1 MLPLGDNI
9 KRMLRK
15 RKMSRRELGDL
26 LGVCEGSIS
35 RYIYGEREPNLSQLV
50 KMSDIFGVSLDW
62 LITGKEAA
70 DREMSLPLRKYVL
83 LVEGRCDLVEVKDEE

>member
-15 RKMSRRELGDL
+15 KKMSRRELGDL
-26 LGVCEGSIS
+26 LGVCERSIS

-62 LITGKEAA
+62 LITGKESA

-83 LVEGRCDLVEVKDEE
+83 LVEGRCDLVDIKIEE

>member
-15 RKMSRRELGDL
+15 KKMSRRELGDL

-62 LITGKEAA
+62 LITGKESA

-83 LVEGRCDLVEVKDEE
+83 LVEGRCDLVDIKIEE

>member
-15 RKMSRRELGDL
+15 KKMSRRELGDL

-35 RYIYGEREPNLSQLV
+35 RYIYGEV
-50 KMSDIFGVSLDW
+50 
-62 LITGKEAA
+62 
-70 DREMSLPLRKYVL
+70 
-83 LVEGRCDLVEVKDEE
+83 